1 MRTLHFFLW
10 IGAFVLLPFGAYAQ
24 RGSGGWCSSNNYSR
38 LFNPQS
44 IVELKGTIVAVEKI
58 TPEAGMSTGIHL
70 VVKTE
75 RSGNM
80 SAHLGPSWYIDN
92 QDVQFSAGD
101 MVVVKGSKITYNNAP
116 AVIAVSVTK
125 GDQVLTLRDKKGNP
139 AWNGWRKG
147 RRQ

>member
-1 MRTLHFFLW
+1 MQFIIGLGFLM
-10 IGAFVLLPFGAYAQ
+10 LLPFVSSAQ
-24 RGSGGWCSSNNYSR
+24 RGSGGWCTPNNYSR
-38 LFNPQS
+38 LFDPQS
-44 IVELKGTIVAVEKI
+44 IVELKGTIIAVEKI

-80 SAHLGPSWYIDN
+80 PIHLGPSWYIDN

-116 AVIAVSVTK
+116 AVIAISVTK